1 MQPKNPALREAALS
15 RWDSEGGS
23 VADAAPD
30 ALLPEGDA
38 LAPVARMTHT
48 EWVHLRMRL
57 IALEN
62 VVIALLAV
70 APESQ
75 LALVRDMAACI
86 APRPGATPHPLAVR
100 AAAQMVQLVER
111 AGHFRAG

>member
-23 VADAAPD
+23 VADATPD
-30 ALLPEGDA
+30 ALLADDA

-62 VVIALLAV
+62 VVIALLAA

-86 APRPGATPHPLAVR
+86 APRPGATPHPLTVR